1 MKTRRTLYG
10 LLLAVPLILSGIGSA
25 TAEDLGEPSG
35 TIVIDEMQVML
46 ILGGEKGGG
55 VLRMGD
61 MSYSFKTGGLKV
73 GGLGIHK
80 IHLIGDVY
88 ALNDVEDF
96 AGIYLEAQLGITV
109 VKGKGGMWLS
119 NDKGVKIH
127 LKVSSKGLALS
138 TGVGGLKITMK

>member
-10 LLLAVPLILSGIGSA
+10 LLLAVPLMLSGIGTA

-35 TIVIDEMQVML
+35 TITIDETQIML
-46 ILGGEKGGG
+46 ILGGEKGSG

-73 GGLGIHK
+73 LGLGIHK

-88 ALNDVEDF
+88 QLNDIEDF
-96 AGIYLEAQLGITV
+96 AGIYGEAQLGITV

-119 NDKGVKIH
+119 NNNGVKIH
-127 LKVSSKGLALS
+127 LKANADGLALS